1 MVRIALIEDDKELL
15 RTEAGQLQ
23 EAWRQPE
30 NMELRCFASAEEF
43 LGEAEAL
50 KEAEKPFDILVTDIE
65 LPGMSGIDMVR
76 LLREQKDQ
84 IYTIF
89 LTVHASFA
97 LESYY
102 LEAEQYVLKEHLT
115 ERMEGVLNRVGR
127 RVIENRSSFRMVTYN
142 GELCKMRFEEVFY
155 FRKEKQ
161 YIHYITA
168 DGTIKVRESIEKAE
182 SEMGG
187 FPFVKIERGYVMNAR
202 DLKRISANTA
212 YMDNGDMLPISR
224 RMLPQVKRTINL
236 NRDRL

>member
-115 ERMEGVLNRVGR
+115 ERMIL
-127 RVIENRSSFRMVTYN
+127 
-142 GELCKMRFEEVFY
+142 
-155 FRKEKQ
+155 
-161 YIHYITA
+161 
-168 DGTIKVRESIEKAE
+168 
-182 SEMGG
+182 
-187 FPFVKIERGYVMNAR
+187 
-202 DLKRISANTA
+202 
-212 YMDNGDMLPISR
+212 
-224 RMLPQVKRTINL
+224 
-236 NRDRL
+236 